1 MTELDPVVEMLLIL
15 EKSLS
20 RLGTMKAYETN
31 ELKQQELIK
40 LSDEILFVYQKI
52 DNMNKN

>member
-15 EKSLS
+15 EKSLC

-40 LSDEILFVYQKI
+40 LNDEILFVYQKI